1 MIPKKIYLERPDI
14 KEKVMQDFPVTKRE
28 KNCKIEKAKR
38 EQMRFERAKRYYEE
52 TLNANYKFMVY

>member
-1 MIPKKIYLERPDI
+1 
-14 KEKVMQDFPVTKRE
+14 MQDFPVTKRE